1 MNKKHR
7 GATLR
12 MALRL
17 QQLYVT
23 RASPTPDRQLTQA
36 AEAMLYHA
44 QMLDRQLRLS
54 HRAGTRGWLVA
65 ARATEQRA
73 QDSLRSLQHSATQAV
88 AVVRPGRSI
97 VEPTLRDLYA
107 DLLQL

>member
-7 GATLR
+7 TATLR
-12 MALRL
+12 MALQL
-17 QQLYVT
+17 QQLYAA

-36 AEAMLYHA
+36 AEAVLYHA

-54 HRAGTRGWLVA
+54 HRAGTRGWMLA

-73 QDSLRSLQHSATQAV
+73 QDSLRCLQHSAAQAV
-88 AVVRPGRSI
+88 TVVRPGRSI
-97 VEPTLRDLYA
+97 LQPTL
-107 DLLQL
+107 